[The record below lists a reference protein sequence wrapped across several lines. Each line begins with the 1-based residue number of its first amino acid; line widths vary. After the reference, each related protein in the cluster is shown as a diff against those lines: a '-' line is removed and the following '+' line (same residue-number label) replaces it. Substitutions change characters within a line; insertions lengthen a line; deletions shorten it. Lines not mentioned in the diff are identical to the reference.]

1 MTENEISKIIINSAY
16 KVYFGIGP
24 GLLESI
30 YEKLLSYEL
39 QKAGLKVERQVEIPI
54 IYDGK
59 QFGSELR
66 ADLVVEGKV
75 IIELKSVEELTPVFY
90 KQLQTYLRLKNLHLG
105 LLINFN
111 TSVLKDNI
119 HRVVNHLAE
128 NRVNELHGK
137 VN

>member
-1 MTENEISKIIINSAY
+1 M
-16 KVYFGIGP
+16 
-24 GLLESI
+24 LESI

-75 IIELKSVEELTPVFY
+75 IIELKSVEELNPVFY

>member
-75 IIELKSVEELTPVFY
+75 IIELKSVEELNPVF
-90 KQLQTYLRLKNLHLG
+90 
-105 LLINFN
+105 
-111 TSVLKDNI
+111 
-119 HRVVNHLAE
+119 
-128 NRVNELHGK
+128 
-137 VN
+137 